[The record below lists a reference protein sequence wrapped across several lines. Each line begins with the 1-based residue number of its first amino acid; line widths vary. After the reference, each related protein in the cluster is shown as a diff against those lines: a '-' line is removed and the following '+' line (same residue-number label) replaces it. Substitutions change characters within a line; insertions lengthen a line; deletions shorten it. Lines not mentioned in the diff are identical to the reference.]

1 MTPVGV
7 VIMFMALIHD
17 FWMPTSPARPTLWP
31 YGAIA
36 IACGFYFSLD
46 MLAGSAIEAWNK
58 GREKR

>member
-7 VIMFMALIHD
+7 VMMFMALIHD
-17 FWMPTSPARPTLWP
+17 FWMPPSPARPALWP
-31 YGAIA
+31 YGA

>member
-7 VIMFMALIHD
+7 VMMFMALSHE
-17 FWMPTSPARPTLWP
+17 WRRPPGPARPTPWP
-31 YGAIA
+31 YGA

>member
-7 VIMFMALIHD
+7 VMMFMALIHD
-17 FWMPTSPARPTLWP
+17 FWMPPSPARPTLWP
-31 YGAIA
+31 YGA

-58 GREKR
+58 GMEKR

>member
-1 MTPVGV
+1 
-7 VIMFMALIHD
+7 MALIHD
-17 FWMPTSPARPTLWP
+17 FWMPPSPSSPTLWP
-31 YGAIA
+31 YGV

>member
-7 VIMFMALIHD
+7 VMMFMALIHD
-17 FWMPTSPARPTLWP
+17 FWMPPSPARPTLWP
-31 YGAIA
+31 HGA

>member
-7 VIMFMALIHD
+7 VMMLRALIHD
-17 FWMPTSPARPTLWP
+17 FWMPPSPARPTLWP
-31 YGAIA
+31 YGA

>member
-1 MTPVGV
+1 MTPAGV
-7 VIMFMALIHD
+7 VMMFMDLIHD
-17 FWMPTSPARPTLWP
+17 FWMPPSPARPTLWP
-31 YGAIA
+31 YGA

>member
-7 VIMFMALIHD
+7 VMMFMALIHD
-17 FWMPTSPARPTLWP
+17 FWMPPSPARPTLWP
-31 YGAIA
+31 YGA

-58 GREKR
+58 GGEKR

>member
-1 MTPVGV
+1 MIFGCRP
-7 VIMFMALIHD
+7 ALQGH
-17 FWMPTSPARPTLWP
+17 TLWP
-31 YGAIA
+31 DGAIA

>member
-17 FWMPTSPARPTLWP
+17 FWMPPSPARPTLWP
-31 YGAIA
+31 YGA